1 MGKARSPG
9 GGGSGVNSMGILT
22 RGGKGHVGLTEFLND
37 FVGTTQ
43 GANADSRLLRE
54 FTSNNWTNLMADPA
68 NVQKVN
74 GIIDNNLPNQWN
86 GGPTYRGI
94 NISDADLAKLR
105 PGAVIPQKPDGV
117 TAVSWSSVQARAE
130 SFASGS
136 QNRVVLVNESQRT
149 RGISIKPISN
159 YATES
164 EVLVHGRQRMRVNRT
179 EQKGGITY
187 VHISNIP

>member
-22 RGGKGHVGLTEFLND
+22 RGGKAHVGLTEFLND
-37 FVGTTQ
+37 FVGTTE
-43 GANADSRLLRE
+43 GANSDSRLLRE
-54 FTSNNWTNLMADPA
+54 FTGNNWTNLMADPA
-68 NVQKVN
+68 NVERVN
-74 GIIDNNLPNQWN
+74 SIIDNNLPNQWN

-94 NISDADLAKLR
+94 NVNDATLATYV
-105 PGAVIPQKPDGV
+105 PGAVLTQKPDGA

-130 SFASGS
+130 SFSGGP
-136 QNRVVLVNESQRT
+136 QNSVVFVNEAPRT

-164 EVLVHGRQRMRVNRT
+164 EILVHGRQRMRVNRT